1 MGRRLR
7 YAVMIICILAISSAA
22 IAGFDETKPTK
33 ARSKEDLYSQ
43 VELLA
48 DAISIV
54 RSDFVDE
61 TNSKKLIYGAMRG
74 LLGSL
79 DDHSQFLEPGEYKE
93 MKTEA
98 KGEFGGVG
106 IELTMREGIL
116 TVISPIAGTPAEAAG
131 VKAGDRLVKIDG
143 RITRDMTLD
152 DSIDLLRGDPGTSV
166 TLTVWREKEGDGKI
180 IDVPIKRAA
189 IKINSIKKAVLLE
202 GGIGYVKLVEFQE
215 NTGRDLESALKKL
228 EKERMDALILDMR
241 NNPGGILDSAVDVAE
256 RFLSKDAVIVLTK
269 SRIPDQNM
277 VCRSKGRFP
286 HPSYPIIVMVNEGS
300 ASASEIVAGA
310 IQDNKRGMVLGTK
323 TFGKASVQTV
333 VPLKDGS
340 ALRLTTASY
349 FTPSGRMIRDHGIVP
364 DIVVERQYR
373 DGVGVKDDKKDI
385 FEKME
390 KGGVTLPEE
399 VPDKEKVSRD
409 NQLESAVNLIKA
421 LKVYKTID
429 AQDKSQET
437 DKK

>member
-1 MGRRLR
+1 
-7 YAVMIICILAISSAA
+7 
-22 IAGFDETKPTK
+22 
-33 ARSKEDLYSQ
+33 
-43 VELLA
+43 
-48 DAISIV
+48 
-54 RSDFVDE
+54 
-61 TNSKKLIYGAMRG
+61 
-74 LLGSL
+74 
-79 DDHSQFLEPGEYKE
+79 
-93 MKTEA
+93 
-98 KGEFGGVG
+98 
-106 IELTMREGIL
+106 
-116 TVISPIAGTPAEAAG
+116 
-131 VKAGDRLVKIDG
+131 
-143 RITRDMTLD
+143 
-152 DSIDLLRGDPGTSV
+152 
-166 TLTVWREKEGDGKI
+166 
-180 IDVPIKRAA
+180 
-189 IKINSIKKAVLLE
+189 
-202 GGIGYVKLVEFQE
+202 
-215 NTGRDLESALKKL
+215 
-228 EKERMDALILDMR
+228 
-241 NNPGGILDSAVDVAE
+241 
-256 RFLSKDAVIVLTK
+256 
-269 SRIPDQNM
+269 M